1 MLQKEAELLQNRI
14 TFLKKEKDE
23 AVEDAENKVAKLR
36 IDVNQLEIERKYSQI
51 RIEELEKENE
61 ELGHTENTMITQI
74 QILRDE
80 MTELRKQLKAANP
93 ATVRQHLKSTLLNW
107 LDFMAKSKKEEAIT
121 VCNLLVNQLELQPN
135 EKTDFFTAL
144 DKLKLK
150 KKTT

>member
-1 MLQKEAELLQNRI
+1 LRGRIAELEFEKEDI
-14 TFLKKEKDE
+14 T
-23 AVEDAENKVAKLR
+23 EDAQNKIAKLR
-36 IDVNQLEIERKYSQI
+36 IDVNQYEMERKFANL

-80 MTELRKQLKAANP
+80 MTEIRKQLKAANP

-107 LDFMAKSKKEEAIT
+107 FDFMAKSKKEEAVT
-121 VCNLLVNQLELQPN
+121 VCNLLMNQLELQPN
-135 EKTDFFTAL
+135 EKNDFITAL

>member
-1 MLQKEAELLQNRI
+1 MEKLKEEAQDQAENRI
-14 TFLKKEKDE
+14 
-23 AVEDAENKVAKLR
+23 VKLR
-36 IDVNQLEIERKYSQI
+36 IDVNELEMEKKFNQI

-61 ELGHTENTMITQI
+61 ELGHTENTMITQL

-80 MTELRKQLKAANP
+80 MTDLRKQLKAANP
-93 ATVRQHLKSTLLNW
+93 ASVRQHLKSTLLNW

-121 VCNLLVNQLELQPN
+121 VCNLLINQLELQPN
-135 EKTDFFTAL
+135 EKTDFMTAL

>member
-1 MLQKEAELLQNRI
+1 MR
-14 TFLKKEKDE
+14 EKD
-23 AVEDAENKVAKLR
+23 DMAENMELKFAKLHAD
-36 IDVNQLEIERKYSQI
+36 INELEMERKYSQI
-51 RIEELEKENE
+51 RIEELERENE

-93 ATVRQHLKSTLLNW
+93 ASVRQHLKSTFLNW
-107 LDFMAKSKKEEAIT
+107 LEFMAKSKKEEAIT
-121 VCNLLVNQLELQPN
+121 VCNLLMNQLELQPN
-135 EKTDFFTAL
+135 EKNDFMTAL